1 MQFATTFVAI
11 FAVMMPLAA
20 ATPSP
25 DTIELFNG
33 DGVVTT
39 TVGERDLNVLATRGG
54 VCSGSALCSNSQS
67 LKNACETAYNRIEQ
81 TTYSNSGSKSG
92 VCDGHCGI
100 FVQGTYKDGAGK
112 TQQCTATGADLQNA
126 YNTIRN
132 DGCQT
137 CGHIPSAQS
146 SSCLLKIDYVASC

>member
-1 MQFATTFVAI
+1 MQFTTTFVTV
-11 FAVMMPLAA
+11 FAVLASLAA
-20 ATPSP
+20 AAPSP
-25 DTIELFNG
+25 DTVDLDNG
-33 DGVVTT
+33 EGVTTT
-39 TVGERDLNVLATRGG
+39 TVGERDLNLLAARGG

-81 TTYSNSGSKSG
+81 TTYANSGSKSG

-100 FVQGTYKDGAGK
+100 FVQGTYKDSSGN

-126 YNTIRN
+126 YNTIRG

-137 CGHIPSAQS
+137 CGRISSAQS
-146 SSCLLKIDYVASC
+146 SSCLLKIDYVSSC